1 MVKRAYHR
9 PDHLLV
15 SVLDMARIKRELYPL
30 TSSFLHLLVGTA
42 MKTVTPV
49 IGMDRQ
55 IRWDRFFYYECFV
68 NVGIANNFLTRER
81 RTRQTPGYQH
91 YHCKT
96 DNHRIFPHTFR
107 QIRLSV
113 GGHGSRVE
121 KFGIKRT
128 VPLLNCGRRLIP
140 KSDPRL

>member
-15 SVLDMARIKRELYPL
+15 SVLDMARIKIELYPL

-81 RTRQTPGYQH
+81 RTRQTPGINI
-91 YHCKT
+91 T
-96 DNHRIFPHTFR
+96 TVR
-107 QIRLSV
+107 QIITGFSPTRFDKYV
-113 GGHGSRVE
+113 
-121 KFGIKRT
+121 
-128 VPLLNCGRRLIP
+128 
-140 KSDPRL
+140 